1 MAAAAGRTR
10 HHGGNPPAGGLT
22 LRFPDGQAW
31 TPGEQPD
38 VLIFPGG
45 EVTPFQLR
53 IDAATGINVD
63 AGRQPAA
70 GGAGAAM
77 KREAGMTLIEVM
89 VALVIFALA
98 GRR

>member
-22 LRFPDGQAW
+22 LRFPTAGVDAGRAARRAY
-31 TPGEQPD
+31 
-38 VLIFPGG
+38 FSRG

-63 AGRQPAA
+63 ARATA
-70 GGAGAAM
+70 SRWRRGAAM

-98 GRR
+98 GWR